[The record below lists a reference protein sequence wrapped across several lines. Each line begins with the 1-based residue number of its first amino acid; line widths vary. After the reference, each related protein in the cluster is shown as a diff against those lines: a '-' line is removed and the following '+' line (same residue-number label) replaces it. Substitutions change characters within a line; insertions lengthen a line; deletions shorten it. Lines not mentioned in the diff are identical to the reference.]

1 MFYKYITKPNKKMKA
16 SQIIRNFFLAN
27 LIFMVLACSA
37 KKSETASREADN
49 QTATAMQTEA
59 KIMEEE
65 QNAPQ
70 TDTATNNFLQQ
81 EPQKLQDKNPSKVAE
96 KQITGETNAFDTLAD
111 LKLPRKRFIKTAS
124 IRGNVA
130 NIVGATEKAEN
141 LIKSYGGFVS
151 NSNLQNVKGYANQ
164 VALSKDSTL
173 LISRLNAQA
182 SITASIPQQHLDS
195 ALRQLARLFLTVEDR
210 KLTAQ
215 DVSITLLDDKMK
227 AFSNYQS
234 QKRLQKASQQAGNK
248 LEQVVEAEDAI
259 VARQLAAI
267 QSQVANLRLNDKIVY
282 AALEISMIQPEEV
295 QKTKI
300 FNAYQDEKSP
310 FLYQLTQAFGNGW
323 ELCQEI
329 FLFFVSG
336 WSVWLLLIGFVL
348 LYLRYVKPFFAKKK

>member
-1 MFYKYITKPNKKMKA
+1 MKT
-16 SQIIRNFFLAN
+16 SQIIRNLFLAS
-27 LIFMVLACSA
+27 LVFIVLACSA
-37 KKSETASREADN
+37 KKSEMASREADN
-49 QTATAMQTEA
+49 QTATSMATEA
-59 KIMEEE
+59 KITDEE
-65 QNAPQ
+65 NAQ
-70 TDTATNNFLQQ
+70 ADTLANSILQE
-81 EPQKLQDKNPSKVAE
+81 EPQKLQDKSPSKSPSKVAE
-96 KQITGETNAFDTLAD
+96 KQISGETNAFDTLAD
-111 LKLPRKRFIKTAS
+111 LRLPRKRFIKTAS
-124 IRGNVA
+124 IRGSVA
-130 NIVGATEKAEN
+130 NIVVATEKTEN
-141 LIKSYGGFVS
+141 LIKSYGGFVT
-151 NSNLQNVKGYANQ
+151 NSNLQNVKSYANQ
-164 VALSKDSTL
+164 VALSKDTTL
-173 LISRLNAQA
+173 LINRLNAQA
-182 SITASIPQQHLDS
+182 FITASIPQQHLDS
-195 ALRQLARLFLTVEDR
+195 ALRQLVRLFLTVEDR

-267 QSQVANLRLNDKIVY
+267 QSQIANLRLNDRIVY
-282 AALEISMIQPEEV
+282 AAVEIAMTQPEEV

-310 FLYQLTQAFGNGW
+310 FLYQFTQAFGNGW

-336 WSVWLLLIGFVL
+336 WSVWLLLIGFVV